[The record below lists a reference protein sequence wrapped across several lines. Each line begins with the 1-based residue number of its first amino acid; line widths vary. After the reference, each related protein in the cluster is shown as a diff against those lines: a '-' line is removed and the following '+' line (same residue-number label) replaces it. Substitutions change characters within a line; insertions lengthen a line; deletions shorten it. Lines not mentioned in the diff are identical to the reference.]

1 MRKPWSK
8 IYGGRRKKRTEY
20 KLTTSG
26 VSRDISAGPDTVT
39 LTLDKKSCQNF
50 SFLS

>member
-20 KLTTSG
+20 KLTSG

-39 LTLDKKSCQNF
+39 LTLDKK
-50 SFLS
+50 